1 MTIKIFGRKNKRSS
15 KKREIRP
22 ELKVV
27 EGVDLRSRKRE
38 HKKIL
43 GYRREMLLSIDPDN
57 KKALSTY

>member
-1 MTIKIFGRKNKRSS
+1 MTLRIFGKKKASKRA
-15 KKREIRP
+15 KRP
-22 ELKVV
+22 ELKLV

-57 KKALSTY
+57 KKTLSVN

>member
-1 MTIKIFGRKNKRSS
+1 MTIKLFSRKNKKANRKRSQ
-15 KKREIRP
+15 RP

-27 EGVDLRSRKRE
+27 EGVDLRSRKKE

-43 GYRREMLLSIDPDN
+43 GYRREMLISIDPDN

>member
-1 MTIKIFGRKNKRSS
+1 MTLRFFGRKKSV
-15 KKREIRP
+15 KKARRP

-27 EGVDLRSRKRE
+27 EGVDLKSRKKE

-43 GYRREMLLSIDPDN
+43 GYRREMLLSIDPSN

>member
-1 MTIKIFGRKNKRSS
+1 MTLRIFGKKKASKRV
-15 KKREIRP
+15 KRP
-22 ELKVV
+22 ELRVV

-57 KKALSTY
+57 KKALSVN